1 MQISGKIAVDA
12 NVILSF
18 LIGGKAAKVFTNVK
32 DVEFLTTANKIE
44 EIQEYIPVLAKK
56 KGLDRSTME
65 TAFSLL
71 DVKVITK
78 EVYSSQ
84 IPIALDLIGKRD
96 PDDVE
101 LLALALTLD
110 CPIWSNDN
118 DLKDLK
124 GVKVYTTAVILR
136 WLEV

>member
-12 NVILSF
+12 NVILSV
-18 LIGGKAAKVFTNVK
+18 LIGGKAAKVFTDVK
-32 DVEFLTTANKIE
+32 DVEFLTTANIIE

-65 TAFSLL
+65 TSFSLF

-84 IPIALDLIGKRD
+84 ISIALDLIGKRD

>member
-12 NVILSF
+12 NVILSV

-32 DVEFLTTANKIE
+32 DVEFLTTANIIE

-84 IPIALDLIGKRD
+84 ISIALDLIGKRD

-101 LLALALTLD
+101 LRALALTLD

>member
-1 MQISGKIAVDA
+1 M
-12 NVILSF
+12 
-18 LIGGKAAKVFTNVK
+18 
-32 DVEFLTTANKIE
+32 TTANIIE

-84 IPIALDLIGKRD
+84 ISIALDLIGKRD